1 MTIRAVFIITGLDTG
16 GAETMLLKLLER
28 LDRNRFEPHVISLTG
43 KGELGPRIEA
53 LRVPVQTLG
62 MRPGLPNP
70 IKLFHLVRRLRKLE
84 PDLVH
89 TWMYHADLLGGIC
102 ARLAGVR
109 TIGWRIS
116 HSNLDPGLNK
126 RTTLWTVALCARVSS
141 WLPKRILSCS
151 EKARAVH
158 IAAGYD
164 PQKIDVIPNG
174 FDLTRFQPDSR
185 SRESVRTELG
195 INLQAPIVGIVGR
208 FHPQKNIE
216 GFVQAAAIVARSRP
230 DSHFVL
236 VGSGLDTD
244 NVTLRTA
251 IGDSAVA
258 ERFHLLGRRD
268 DIPRLMAALDV
279 FALSSNGEAFPNVV
293 GEAMA
298 CAVPCAVTEAGDA
311 PEIVGDTGGV
321 VAVGDMPALAR
332 ELLTLLGLTAAER
345 QARGM
350 KARERV
356 HSRYDINR
364 VVGQYESFYMSLLD
378 VTETC
383 AG

>member
-1 MTIRAVFIITGLDTG
+1 MIRTVFIITGLDTG
-16 GAETMLLKLLER
+16 GAETMLAKLLER
-28 LDRNRFEPHVISLTG
+28 LDRGRFEPHVISLTG
-43 KGELGPRIEA
+43 KGELGSRIEA
-53 LRVPVQTLG
+53 LRIPVQALC
-62 MRPGLPNP
+62 MRPGFPNP
-70 IKLFHLVRRLRKLE
+70 LKLLRLVRQLRELR

-109 TIGWRIS
+109 SIGWRIS

-141 WLPKRILSCS
+141 WLPRRILSCS
-151 EKARAVH
+151 EKARRVH
-158 IAAGYD
+158 IAAGYTA
-164 PQKIDVIPNG
+164 QKIEVIPNG
-174 FDLTRFQPDSR
+174 FDLARFQPDPR
-185 SRESVRTELG
+185 SREAVRAELG
-195 INLQAPIVGIVGR
+195 IDLEAPLVGIVGR

-216 GFVQAAAIVARSRP
+216 GFVQAATIVARSRP
-230 DSHFVL
+230 DAHFLL
-236 VGSGLDTD
+236 VGSGLDAD
-244 NVTLRTA
+244 NAVLRTA
-251 IGDSAVA
+251 IGDTAVA

-298 CAVPCAVTEAGDA
+298 CGLPCAVTEAGDA
-311 PEIVGDTGGV
+311 PEIVGDTGGI
-321 VAVGDMPALAR
+321 VAVGDMAALAR
-332 ELLTLLGLTAAER
+332 EVLVLLGLPAVER
-345 QARGM
+345 QVHGM

-356 HSRYDINR
+356 QARYDIDR
-364 VVGQYESFYMSLLD
+364 VVAQYESFYISLMD